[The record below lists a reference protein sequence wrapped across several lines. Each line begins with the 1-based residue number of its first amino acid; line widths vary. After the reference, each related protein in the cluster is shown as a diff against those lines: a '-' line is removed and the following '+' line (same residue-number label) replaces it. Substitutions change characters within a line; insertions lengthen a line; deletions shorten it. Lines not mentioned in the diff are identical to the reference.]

1 MRADLLDA
9 YASVDWAFGQLLP
22 FHQRLEA
29 WLEANV
35 VIEVR
40 DVPLPATHNPIV
52 ALEKELL
59 PIAFSVE
66 AGAYINVIRSS
77 LDILA
82 MTLVRRHGL
91 AISENRVYFP
101 IAESEEDFSNRIGAP
116 LLQRLPAEDRAKFL
130 SLKPYRGGNAAL
142 WGLHRLD
149 IVRKHRRLLDIQ
161 IRPIHLSIAGSLK
174 PGDFEP
180 LHGEPFQAGAE
191 IVLGLLRKGVPSP
204 AMQSRVYVAI
214 DEPGTIQRRPVLATL
229 IHFAETASS
238 AINLFDA

>member
-9 YASVDWAFGQLLP
+9 NASVEWAFAQLLP
-22 FHQRLEA
+22 FHQRLTA

-52 ALEKELL
+52 ALEKDLL

-101 IAESEEDFSNRIGAP
+101 RARRNFPIGSA
-116 LLQRLPAEDRAKFL
+116 
-130 SLKPYRGGNAAL
+130 
-142 WGLHRLD
+142 
-149 IVRKHRRLLDIQ
+149 
-161 IRPIHLSIAGSLK
+161 HLSYSGCPPKKERSSYRSGHI
-174 PGDFEP
+174 E
-180 LHGEPFQAGAE
+180 GETPRFG
-191 IVLGLLRKGVPSP
+191 G
-204 AMQSRVYVAI
+204 Y
-214 DEPGTIQRRPVLATL
+214 
-229 IHFAETASS
+229 TASISFANTADCSMFKS
-238 AINLFDA
+238 ALFISRLRDR